1 MLDRADLIKGLA
13 AEYKKDGVGVDV
25 LPLQRNNYINDTGR
39 LNCSAE
45 SIPAD
50 TLKKT
55 LAVIKQYEEKFEKEM
70 LKSKEAEQ
78 YVYHLRVARKC
89 VEGYI
94 SKAQ

>member
-13 AEYKKDGVGVDV
+13 AEFKKDGVGVDD
-25 LPLQRNNYINDTGR
+25 LEINRSNFINDTGR
-39 LNCSAE
+39 LDCSAE
-45 SIPAD
+45 SIPVD

-55 LAVIKQYEEKFEKEM
+55 LSVIKQQEEKFERQM
-70 LKSKEAEQ
+70 LNSKEAEQ